1 MDYRNYN
8 DYELIYMIREN
19 DDDSSNILLEKYRP
33 IIISLVNKHYQKN
46 INNSYDFEDYY
57 QEAILAF
64 YKAIDDYDSTKEVLF
79 YTFVSVCIER
89 SLISFS
95 RRISSTK
102 ENIYNN
108 YIPIDYI
115 SYLIEDKEKN
125 IEDINRFKEIEE
137 IYKDIIYNST
147 LEIGSIL
154 ELKYNGFGY
163 REISNLLDIP
173 ISSIEFKIR
182 KVKRILK
189 FKLTQYNC
197 K

>member
-1 MDYRNYN
+1 MK
-8 DYELIYMIREN
+8 IFISC
-19 DDDSSNILLEKYRP
+19 SS
-33 IIISLVNKHYQKN
+33 Q
-46 INNSYDFEDYY
+46 D
-57 QEAILAF
+57 
-64 YKAIDDYDSTKEVLF
+64 T
-79 YTFVSVCIER
+79 
-89 SLISFS
+89 
-95 RRISSTK
+95 
-102 ENIYNN
+102 
-108 YIPIDYI
+108 
-115 SYLIEDKEKN
+115 
-125 IEDINRFKEIEE
+125 IEE